1 MLAETLNQPCVAG
14 GPQQRYGQAGD
25 HAGIHPGRALRSS
38 NDRALLSSMP
48 RTSVDPQQMLAEN
61 ADLTNQLADARQE
74 LEETQ
79 QILSKVQKELNHY
92 FQAHQQQG
100 QLLEIQA
107 EQLGRAETLIEAL
120 LERVEQQQ

>member
-1 MLAETLNQPCVAG
+1 
-14 GPQQRYGQAGD
+14 
-25 HAGIHPGRALRSS
+25 
-38 NDRALLSSMP
+38 MP

-61 ADLTNQLADARQE
+61 ADLTNQLADTRQE

-107 EQLGRAETLIEAL
+107 EQLGRAENLIEAL